1 MPVVNTFLALQLDKY
16 TFKKPNWPVTPWP
29 TAYSEIYDY
38 QWNEKLIPYWQDL
51 AEFAKEQDVKIA
63 IRVACRIFR

>member
-1 MPVVNTFLALQLDKY
+1 MIPL
-16 TFKKPNWPVTPWP
+16 KPNWSVTPWP

-51 AEFAKEQDVKIA
+51 AEFAKEQDVKLP
-63 IRVACRIFR
+63 